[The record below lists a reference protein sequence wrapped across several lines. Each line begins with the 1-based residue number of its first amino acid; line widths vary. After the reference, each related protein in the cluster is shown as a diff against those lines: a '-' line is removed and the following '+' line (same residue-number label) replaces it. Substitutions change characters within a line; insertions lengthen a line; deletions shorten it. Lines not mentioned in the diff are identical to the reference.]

1 MKEFMISKNLVMDIQ
16 NLVMNPKSRPINSN
30 YE

>member
-30 YE
+30 SE